1 MPWLVSG
8 PVLLTDVFSSCRAAQ
23 ELGDKHLEPL
33 RVATTPDPP
42 TVEGSMG
49 AGYPLV
55 VYMEEV
61 LPLEGLTDH
70 QLVED
75 PMDTPTLGGSLLE
88 LQEDPMV
95 AQPQGAPMVHHLQ
108 IPSVPDLMD
117 RDHLLQVSRGLGLQL
132 P

>member
-1 MPWLVSG
+1 MSC
-8 PVLLTDVFSSCRAAQ
+8 SSCRAAQ
-23 ELGDKHLEPL
+23 ELGDKHPEPL
-33 RVATTPDPP
+33 RVATTLDPP

-55 VYMEEV
+55 ADMEEV
-61 LPLEGLTDH
+61 LPLEGLMDH

-75 PMDTPTLGGSLLE
+75 PMDIPTLGGSLLE

-95 AQPQGAPMVHHLQ
+95 VEPQGAPMVHYLQ
-108 IPSVPDLMD
+108 IPTVPDLTD
-117 RDHLLQVSRGLGLQL
+117 RDHLLQVSRGLGLQV

>member
-1 MPWLVSG
+1 
-8 PVLLTDVFSSCRAAQ
+8 
-23 ELGDKHLEPL
+23 
-33 RVATTPDPP
+33 
-42 TVEGSMG
+42 MG

-55 VYMEEV
+55 AYMGEV

-108 IPSVPDLMD
+108 SPSVPDLMD

>member
-1 MPWLVSG
+1 MSC
-8 PVLLTDVFSSCRAAQ
+8 SSCRAAQ
-23 ELGDKHLEPL
+23 ELGDKHPEPL

-55 VYMEEV
+55 ADMEEV
-61 LPLEGLTDH
+61 LPLEGLMDH

-95 AQPQGAPMVHHLQ
+95 VQPQGAPMVHYLQ
-108 IPSVPDLMD
+108 IPTVSDLTD
-117 RDHLLQVSRGLGLQL
+117 RDHLLQVSRGLGLQV